1 MCGIQGLVSAR
12 MGVAEVKEKLLQ
24 MGDIQRHRGPDDMA
38 AAVYESSVRR
48 VGFGFVRLS
57 ILDLETGMQPVYA
70 QADNSALIC
79 NGQLYNYLELKEGFD
94 DGQWQTKG
102 DAEVILQMLCRFQ
115 PETALSVFN
124 GMYAGAFFSPRQ
136 RRLLLFRDRFGIK
149 PLYYRVV
156 DGDLFFASEIK
167 ALLKVSGSAPIDKAA
182 FPTLFTYRYLPG
194 EATVFAGIKRLPP
207 GSFMS
212 YDLDTGKY
220 EIKSYWQN
228 IFPEPEAASGRREKI
243 SLIEAQERLYEIF
256 TDAVRLRLRSDVEV
270 GSFLSGGID
279 SCAVAAAA
287 VKLQP
292 EFSLFTIAFQE
303 KIYNE
308 LPVVK
313 DFLAA
318 GGARFA
324 AARHHVGFCQKS
336 SLNELPDLVRSLEE
350 PIFLG
355 AILPTDQVCRIA
367 GRRVKTVL
375 TGEGADEIFAGYR
388 KFLLEMAAVAHLDGT
403 GSAKLELEQLYPE
416 LKAYLK
422 QRAADPLQRYIQ
434 SEMLF
439 SEVELSRLLGYDKIA
454 VAGLN
459 ELKAAPQ
466 LSGAEHPL
474 NAALAVESRCRL
486 PDYVILRLDKLAMR
500 HSLETRTPFLD
511 YRLAEFAARLPVDYK
526 INLKAGR
533 EKYILRETFSRYK
546 LLDERSVRRRKQP
559 FTSPLASWLGARD
572 LWPEVVAET
581 LLGGMIERHGVLDPE
596 MVKELTRKVTTTG
609 VGPATLVSGA
619 DRLFAI
625 LVFTLWYE
633 EFSSDRN

>member
-1 MCGIQGLVSAR
+1 MCGIHGIISAR
-12 MGVAEVKEKLLQ
+12 LGAGEIKEKLLQ
-24 MGDIQRHRGPDDMA
+24 MGTAQVHRGPDDA
-38 AAVYESSVRR
+38 AVAVYESGLRK

-70 QADNSALIC
+70 KADNSALIC
-79 NGQLYNYLELKEGFD
+79 NGQLYNYLELKEGLPD
-94 DGQWQTKG
+94 VDWQTKG
-102 DAEVILQMLCRFQ
+102 DAEVILQMFRQFQ

-124 GMYAGAFFSPRQ
+124 GMYAGAFFAPRQ
-136 RRLLLFRDRFGIK
+136 RQLLLFRDRFGIK

-167 ALLKVSGSAPIDKAA
+167 PLLKVSGAAKIQKDA

-194 EATVFAGIKRLPP
+194 EETIFAGIKRLPP
-207 GSFMS
+207 GSFMI
-212 YDLDTGKY
+212 YNLDSGDY

-228 IFPEPEAASGRREKI
+228 VFPGCDSGSGRREKI
-243 SLIEAQERLYEIF
+243 SLLEAEEQFYEIF

-287 VKLQP
+287 MKLQP
-292 EFSLFTIAFQE
+292 QLSLFTIAFQE

-318 GGARFA
+318 GGARFSQA
-324 AARHHVGFCQKS
+324 KHHVGFCQRS
-336 SLNELPDLVRSLEE
+336 SLNDLPELVRALEE

-355 AILPTDQVCRIA
+355 ATLPTDQVCRMA
-367 GRRVKTVL
+367 SQRVKTVL

-388 KFLLEMAAVAHLDGT
+388 KFLIEMAAVSYLDGD
-403 GSAKLELEQLYPE
+403 GGDRLKLDNLYPE
-416 LKAYLK
+416 LKAYLR
-422 QRAADPLQRYIQ
+422 QRADDPLQRYIQ
-434 SEMLF
+434 SETLF
-439 SEVELSRLLGYDKIA
+439 SEFELSRLLGYDKI
-454 VAGLN
+454 VVPGLKQ
-459 ELKAAPQ
+459 LKAAPQ
-466 LSGAEHPL
+466 LDGSEHPL

-486 PDYVILRLDKLAMR
+486 PDYVILRLDKLSMR

-526 INLKAGR
+526 INLTDGR

-546 LLDERSVRRRKQP
+546 LLDERSAWRRKQP
-559 FTSPLASWLGARD
+559 FTSPLATWLGERE
-572 LWPEVVAET
+572 LWPEVVAEA
-581 LLGGMIERHGVLDPE
+581 LAGGMIKRHGVLDPV
-596 MVKELTRKVTTTG
+596 MVNELTRQVTAVG
-609 VGPATLVSGA
+609 VGPETLVSGA

-633 EFSSDRN
+633 EFCCD